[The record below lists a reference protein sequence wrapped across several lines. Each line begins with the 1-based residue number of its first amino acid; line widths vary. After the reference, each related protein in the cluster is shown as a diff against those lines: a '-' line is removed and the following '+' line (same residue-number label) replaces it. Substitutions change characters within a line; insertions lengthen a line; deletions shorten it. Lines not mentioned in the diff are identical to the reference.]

1 MEHTWFIIFLSIP
14 SRYPRQTTGDGEV
27 LTGAV
32 CSGNHNIHSQT
43 PPPLV
48 PSFQA
53 TKIRRNEK
61 ETKRE
66 RGSEKETMAA
76 VTAGDV
82 DGSGGTGRFPATQQR
97 RQ

>member
-43 PPPLV
+43 PPPPRAFV
-48 PSFQA
+48 SGYEDQ
-53 TKIRRNEK
+53 TEREGD
-61 ETKRE
+61 EERE
-66 RGSEKETMAA
+66 RIRE
-76 VTAGDV
+76 GD
-82 DGSGGTGRFPATQQR
+82 DGGCNR
-97 RQ
+97 RRC